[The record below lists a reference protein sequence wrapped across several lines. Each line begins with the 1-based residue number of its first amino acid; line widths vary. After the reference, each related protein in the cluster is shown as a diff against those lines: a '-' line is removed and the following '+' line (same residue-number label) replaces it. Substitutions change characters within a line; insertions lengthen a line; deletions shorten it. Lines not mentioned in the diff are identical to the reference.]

1 MLRSFANQQIK
12 HNFNFIFFS
21 FSFSFFQN
29 FDFPGCLILIFWGI
43 KEQKIA
49 QNDKNCLS
57 CLISQVPYIISLFVV
72 HKCKMII
79 SQGVFIFFKILILWV
94 VRRVKGQK
102 MAQIYFIS
110 QQPYI
115 IWSWF
120 MVHVCKRMVSPCF
133 FFKDFLKIF
142 FKIF

>member
-1 MLRSFANQQIK
+1 MLINKQNTISISF
-12 HNFNFIFFS
+12 FFIFF
-21 FSFSFFQN
+21 FSFFQN
-29 FDFPGCLILIFWGI
+29 FDFLGCLILIYWEM

-57 CLISQVPYIISLFVV
+57 CLISQAPYIIFLFVV

-79 SQGVFIFFKILILWV
+79 SPGVFIFFKILILWV
-94 VRRVKGQK
+94 VRTVKGQK

-110 QQPYI
+110 QQPCI

-120 MVHVCKRMVSPCF
+120 MVHVCKRMVSPCIF
-133 FFKDFLKIF
+133 YIFNKIF
-142 FKIF
+142 Q

>member
-1 MLRSFANQQIK
+1 MLINKQNTISISF
-12 HNFNFIFFS
+12 FLIF
-21 FSFSFFQN
+21 FSFFQN
-29 FDFPGCLILIFWGI
+29 FDFLGCLILIYWEM
-43 KEQKIA
+43 KDQKIA

-57 CLISQVPYIISLFVV
+57 CLISQAPYIIFLFVV

-79 SQGVFIFFKILILWV
+79 SLGVFIFFKILILWV

-110 QQPYI
+110 QQPCI

-120 MVHVCKRMVSPCF
+120 MVHVCKRMVSPCIF
-133 FFKDFLKIF
+133 YIFNKIF
-142 FKIF
+142 Q

>member
-1 MLRSFANQQIK
+1 MLINKQNTISISF
-12 HNFNFIFFS
+12 F
-21 FSFSFFQN
+21 FSFFQN

-79 SQGVFIFFKILILWV
+79 SRGVFIFFKILILWV

-102 MAQIYFIS
+102 MAQIYFIL
-110 QQPYI
+110 QQSYI

-120 MVHVCKRMVSPCF
+120 MVHVCKRMVSPCIF
-133 FFKDFLKIF
+133 YIFFKDFFQDFSIVG
-142 FKIF
+142 